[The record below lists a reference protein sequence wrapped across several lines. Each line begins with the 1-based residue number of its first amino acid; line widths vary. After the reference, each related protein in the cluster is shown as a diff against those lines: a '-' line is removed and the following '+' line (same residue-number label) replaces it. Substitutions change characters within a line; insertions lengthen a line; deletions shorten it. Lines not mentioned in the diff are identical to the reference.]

1 MPTKTLYFNV
11 TPGESEARW
20 IAVNDR
26 DVTLV
31 NNKGSTSVDANRE
44 KHVLTWWFIGEPGTK
59 ITIVG
64 SLDPDGNTVVVKVD
78 SEVPKGERD
87 GGGRR
92 RFSLEPKEKK

>member
-1 MPTKTLYFNV
+1 MPTKTVYFTV

-26 DVTLV
+26 DVALD
-31 NNKGSTSVDANRE
+31 NNKGSTGVDADRE
-44 KHVLTWWFIGEPGTK
+44 KHALTWWFTGDEGAK

-64 SLDPDGNTVVVKVD
+64 SLDKAGTNVVVKVD
-78 SEVPKGERD
+78 SEVPEGERD

-92 RFSLEPKEKK
+92 RFSLESKGK